1 MGGAVSISPVACPSA
16 SQFNALLEDAEAL
29 KRLYDVISVFGLKE
43 GKINLKNKISL
54 TEMLLYIETGNNPIF
69 NEAFPNCP
77 AVVIKTAYEFSVS
90 GKKGNHEMNKK
101 EFHKFLP
108 IVYLFYHLWRI
119 FDIADSSIEDRR
131 IFPNEFLLVKYTIES
146 IPGVHLAAVTR
157 EEWEAEFTV
166 LDKNKDGYVSFR
178 ELCKYV
184 ISKIV
189 TPQKYLEALKQLEA
203 SPSVEYVASPLDGN
217 QQEGGGQ
224 GDGGEEEGQQQ
235 PEGEQE
241 QRSDGGEVE
250 EGEAPGPISE
260 ESPLPTAVQTHQTV
274 PATNAS
280 SSLPPSSPPPP
291 QPAPALLNS
300 ALQSLL
306 PQGDNSLEDPTPL
319 SAQRGNANT
328 SSAPNL
334 SQPSAPLP
342 SQLPTAA
349 QSSSPRKISPRVD
362 QTSSGGGLVA
372 SSSAV
377 L

>member
-29 KRLYDVISVFGLKE
+29 TRLYDVISVFGLKE

-54 TEMLLYIETGNNPIF
+54 TEMLLFMETGNHPIF
-69 NEAFPNCP
+69 NESFPNCP
-77 AVVIKTAYEFSVS
+77 AVVIKTAYEFSMS
-90 GKKGNHEMNKK
+90 PGKKGKHEMNKK

-108 IVYLFYHLWRI
+108 ILYLFYHLWRI

-157 EEWEAEFTV
+157 EEWEAEFHV

-184 ISKIV
+184 VSKIV

-203 SPSVEYVASPLDGN
+203 TASVEYIVSPLDAN
-217 QQEGGGQ
+217 QQQQLEQQENEG
-224 GDGGEEEGQQQ
+224 
-235 PEGEQE
+235 
-241 QRSDGGEVE
+241 
-250 EGEAPGPISE
+250 EGEAEAGEGTEGAEGANESAPGSEQNLQPIAQSDQAL
-260 ESPLPTAVQTHQTV
+260 ES
-274 PATNAS
+274 PATNAAG
-280 SSLPPSSPPPP
+280 SLPPTSPPPP
-291 QPAPALLNS
+291 LPVFELD
-300 ALQSLL
+300 SL
-306 PQGDNSLEDPTPL
+306 PRADSLEPTPL
-319 SAQRGNANT
+319 SAQRNANS

-334 SQPSAPLP
+334 SDLSSATVTPHSSQPLAATT
-342 SQLPTAA
+342 TA
-349 QSSSPRKISPRVD
+349 QTSSPRKTSPRAIAVSSGD
-362 QTSSGGGLVA
+362 SGGGMVG
-372 SSSAV
+372 SRSAAA